1 VPEIFTG
8 WCGGFAA
15 AYAAIKWGDLAGD
28 PQFRRMGET
37 MCDYISREGITPSGI
52 FYSENVKGIWLQKVF
67 WARPRDFTCG
77 TPRKVPV
84 TWPLSWN
91 MKDKKADIALSGIRP
106 CGPTWMPFLRM
117 QRQDGAIP
125 HEIDGKTG
133 KPLSWVGATSGA
145 WAGALAV
152 YSRIDEDKARG
163 KRYLAAAQK
172 AANYYL
178 KKLCGKGTLH
188 RRALRHLHGS

>member
-37 MCDYISREGITPSGI
+37 MCDYISREGITTLGNI
-52 FYSENVKGIWLQKVF
+52 LFGERKGNLAPESFLGQG
-67 WARPRDFTCG
+67 PG
-77 TPRKVPV
+77 TSHAEPLGRFLL

-106 CGPTWMPFLRM
+106 CGPTWMPFFRM

-125 HEIDGKTG
+125 
-133 KPLSWVGATSGA
+133 P
-145 WAGALAV
+145 
-152 YSRIDEDKARG
+152 
-163 KRYLAAAQK
+163 
-172 AANYYL
+172 
-178 KKLCGKGTLH
+178 
-188 RRALRHLHGS
+188 